1 MVEKTEEIRL
11 LTQKNEKLQEILS
24 RQLKESH
31 DLFEQNK
38 MLMKEKGGK
47 GPLFI

>member
-1 MVEKTEEIRL
+1 MAEKTEEIRL

-24 RQLKESH
+24 RQSKKSH

-38 MLMKEKGGK
+38 MLIKEKEGK
-47 GPLFI
+47 